1 MIITRW
7 NMPTALTTPIYET
20 PTIYVNAQR
29 IIISRQNNSQ
39 LYTDKL
45 NGTAGADVI
54 VGTIGKDNG
63 GLAQQVY
70 VPAVSSRTPYAEL
83 AGAAIAGCSC

>member
-1 MIITRW
+1 
-7 NMPTALTTPIYET
+7 MPTALTTPIYET

-39 LYTDKL
+39 LYKDKL

-54 VGTIGKDNG
+54 VGTIGKDDISGRNSNDVICSG
-63 GLAQQVY
+63 RANNQLRA
-70 VPAVSSRTPYAEL
+70 SRYE
-83 AGAAIAGCSC
+83 